1 MSARADHLAIAA
13 RVPEGA
19 RVLDVGCADGELMA
33 LLKAERG
40 ARVSGLEVSE
50 ALVSRALARG
60 LSVIQGDADTALAAW
75 PTDAFD
81 VAILSKTIQEMREP
95 AHLLR
100 ELSRIAPEI
109 ILSFRNYGY
118 WRRRLSLLA
127 TGRMPSPSGGD
138 WHEAAALHPCTVRDM
153 VALAESVDL
162 ELVAMAGV
170 AGDGSVRF
178 RARGLKRLNWHA
190 PEAIL
195 HLRRTA
201 SPGTGAGS
209 RHAHA

>member
-1 MSARADHLAIAA
+1 MSVRADHQAIAG
-13 RVPEGA
+13 RVAEGA

-33 LLKAERG
+33 LMKAERR
-40 ARVSGLEVSE
+40 ARVSGLEMSE
-50 ALVSRALARG
+50 ELVSRALAKG

-75 PTDAFD
+75 PADAFD

-118 WRRRLSLLA
+118 WRRRLSLLT
-127 TGRMPSPSGGD
+127 TGRMPSPSGGS

-153 VALAESVDL
+153 VALAQSAGLGVI
-162 ELVAMAGV
+162 AMAGV
-170 AGDGSVRF
+170 LPGREVVF
-178 RARGLKRLNWHA
+178 RENGLKRLNWHA

-195 HLRRTA
+195 HLRR
-201 SPGTGAGS
+201 
-209 RHAHA
+209 R